1 MNILKT
7 VRSKYLS
14 LILLLIAIGIGFPS
28 YFLFNKFSDNF
39 IERSKVMINAGMN
52 VVHGSINKCMNT
64 PGKKDVQRLLIDFV
78 ENDYLTNVRIYS
90 RKNEILFSTNE
101 KEIGMDISIV
111 EPHHLN
117 IVVPSIVFLKEKN
130 MFSAHSPILNRP
142 GCYDCHDK
150 NQEII
155 AFIEFETHLT
165 TSEKKFLTGISHTLF
180 FGIVIVVSLFFLLY
194 YFFNKL
200 IGKPL
205 LNTIGAF
212 NSVAAGNLEISLPEK
227 SKDEFGEM
235 NKHFNGMVN
244 KLKDTKRE
252 IEEFHLEQLHHV
264 DKLATL
270 GELTAEI
277 AHEINNPNGII
288 LSRSDYLLMETEE
301 NNNFAEYR
309 SDLEAILK
317 QSEKIKIVTSNILR
331 YGRKLSQNFA
341 PLKASEIIEQ
351 SISILQPKIKV
362 KKIIIEKNYLRE
374 ESLIF
379 VDSVQLEQLII
390 NLLGNA
396 IYASDYYD
404 KIILSLFEEN
414 EKLVI
419 TIEDFGIGMKESV
432 KKNIFSP
439 FYTTKA
445 EKKGT
450 GLGLYIVKNIC
461 ENLKADISCTS
472 EYGKGSKFTVIFEK
486 YSEVL

>member
-14 LILLLIAIGIGFPS
+14 LTLFLIIFGLGFPS
-28 YFLFNKFSDNF
+28 YFLFNQFSDNS

-64 PGKKDVQRLLIDFV
+64 PGKKDVQNFISDYV
-78 ENDYLTNVRIYS
+78 QNEYLTHVRIYNT
-90 RKNEILFSTNE
+90 KNIILFSTNE
-101 KEIGMDISIV
+101 EEIGIDISVV
-111 EPHHLN
+111 EPHHKN
-117 IVVPSIVFLKEKN
+117 ISVPSIVFQKEKN
-130 MFSAHSPILNRP
+130 MFSAHSAILNKS
-142 GCYDCHDK
+142 GCNNCHNK

-155 AFIEFETHLT
+155 AFIEIESHLT
-165 TSEKKFLTGISHTLF
+165 PAERKFLTGINHTLLLW
-180 FGIVIVVSLFFLLY
+180 IVILVVLFFLLY

-205 LNTIGAF
+205 INTIRAF
-212 NSVAAGNLEISLPEK
+212 NSVAEGNLEISLQEK

-244 KLKDTKRE
+244 KLNDTKIK

-288 LSRSDYLLMETEE
+288 LSRSDYLLMDTEE
-301 NNNFAEYR
+301 NSNFAEYR

-331 YGRKLSQNFA
+331 YGRKLSQNFE
-341 PLKASEIIEQ
+341 PVQASVIIEQ
-351 SISILQPKIKV
+351 SISILQPKIKA
-362 KKIIIEKNYLRE
+362 KKIIIEKDFLRE

-414 EKLVI
+414 NKLVI
-419 TIEDFGIGMKESV
+419 TIEDFGIGMKENV
-432 KKNIFSP
+432 KNNIFSP

-461 ENLKADISCTS
+461 ENLKAEISCTS
-472 EYGKGSKFTVIFEK
+472 EYGKGSKFTVIFDK
-486 YSEVL
+486 HSEDL

>member
-1 MNILKT
+1 MNPLKT
-7 VRSKYLS
+7 VRSKYLYLT
-14 LILLLIAIGIGFPS
+14 LILIIIGIGFPS

-39 IERSKVMINAGMN
+39 LERSEVMINAGMN

-64 PGKKDVQRLLIDFV
+64 PGKKDVQKFITDFV
-78 ENDYLTNVRIYS
+78 KNDYFTNVRIYS
-90 RKNEILFSTNE
+90 TKNEILFSTNE
-101 KEIGMDISIV
+101 EEIGMDISVV
-111 EPHHLN
+111 EPHHRNVSVPN
-117 IVVPSIVFLKEKN
+117 IVFQKEKN
-130 MFSAHSPILNRP
+130 MFSAHSAVVNRP
-142 GCYDCHDK
+142 GCNDCHNKDQK
-150 NQEII
+150 IIGFVEIE
-155 AFIEFETHLT
+155 AHLT
-165 TSEKKFLTGISHTLF
+165 DSERKFLTGINHTFLLWT
-180 FGIVIVVSLFFLLY
+180 VVLSLLLFLLY
-194 YFFNKL
+194 YFFNRL

-205 LNTIGAF
+205 LITIGAF
-212 NSVAAGNLEISLPEK
+212 NSVAEGNLDISLPEK
-227 SKDEFGEM
+227 RKDEFGEM

-301 NNNFAEYR
+301 NSNFAEYIA
-309 SDLEAILK
+309 DLEVILK

-341 PLKASEIIEQ
+341 PLKAAEIIEQ
-351 SISILQPKIKV
+351 SISVLQPKIK
-362 KKIIIEKNYLRE
+362 KKKLIIEKNFLSKE
-374 ESLIF
+374 PLIF
-379 VDSVQLEQLII
+379 VDSVQLEQLVI

-396 IYASDYYD
+396 IDASDYYD
-404 KIILSLFEEN
+404 KIILSLIEEHN
-414 EKLVI
+414 KLVI
-419 TIEDFGIGMKESV
+419 IIEDFGIGMKESV
-432 KKNIFSP
+432 REKIFSP
-439 FYTTKA
+439 FYTTKT

-472 EYGKGSKFTVIFEK
+472 EYGKGTTFKLIFEK
-486 YSEVL
+486 HNEAL